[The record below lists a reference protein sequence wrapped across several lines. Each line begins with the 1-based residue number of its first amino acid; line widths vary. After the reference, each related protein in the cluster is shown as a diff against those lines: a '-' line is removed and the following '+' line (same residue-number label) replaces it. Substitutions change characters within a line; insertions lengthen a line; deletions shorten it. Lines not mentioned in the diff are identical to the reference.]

1 MFLDFDKNHDGQLS
15 WEEIWTSIHPLEQK
29 IKAKSFKWHMEP
41 GILPSEFKTQVR
53 QMFEVSDMNHDNVL
67 ELDEYK
73 QFTLYL
79 LESLSAGV
87 IGEDSTPI
95 GDLFASFD
103 KNKDGRLDWEE
114 IWESMTV
121 ITEKLAEK
129 ATDKT
134 ATPLK

>member
-1 MFLDFDKNHDGQLS
+1 
-15 WEEIWTSIHPLEQK
+15 
-29 IKAKSFKWHMEP
+29 MEP